1 MKLRPPWLDLLW
13 HRYIPRPTTC
23 RHSHTTGGQRPH
35 RVFVRALLWWVH
47 DVMWY
52 ANSFTNLFFTCKCPT
67 FPRSLFT
74 LALRSSMKHT
84 IYSKYIIDIWTAQPY
99 LFSNKMYK
107 LCMDMH
113 KFQDLNAP
121 FQTYSLNTFF
131 ICCCTY
137 SGFLMKYS
145 YSGQWSVMSLS
156 IMLRSISEAFR
167 S

>member
-1 MKLRPPWLDLLW
+1 MQNFAQHHYPEKSKYCYFNIQIQIMLYMSYEIRPPWLDLLW

-23 RHSHTTGGQRPH
+23 RHSHTTEGQRPH
-35 RVFVRALLWWVH
+35 RVFVCALLWWVD

-84 IYSKYIIDIWTAQPY
+84 IYSNIIIDIWTAQPY

-113 KFQDLNAP
+113 KFQDLNVH
-121 FQTYSLNTFF
+121 FKHIL
-131 ICCCTY
+131 
-137 SGFLMKYS
+137 
-145 YSGQWSVMSLS
+145 
-156 IMLRSISEAFR
+156 
-167 S
+167 